1 VITEN
6 VPQAQICLVFPHVT
20 CSGPVNMARD
30 EVLLDLAAAD
40 PSIMALRTYGWS
52 EPTLSLG
59 YFQSFSEIQADPRW
73 RDVPV
78 VRRPTGGGALWH
90 DREMTYAL
98 AIPSAHPLARRTR
111 DLYAL
116 VHLAIADLLQSLGAP
131 ARRRG
136 EPGARLE
143 LTRPFLCFTDEDAE
157 DIVIGAHKVVGSAQR
172 RRSGAVLQH
181 GSLLLE
187 ASSRT
192 PELLGIRDLAALSV
206 DPGGWLAGW
215 FEQTIP
221 RVLGRSARA
230 QPWEPL
236 HQERAVEREFS
247 VYRNPGWTQRR

>member
-1 VITEN
+1 MTIETS
-6 VPQAQICLVFPHVT
+6 PQTPVCLVFPHA
-20 CSGPVNMARD
+20 SGTGPENMARD

-40 PSIMALRTYGWS
+40 SSIMALRTYGWT

-59 YFQSFSEIQADPRW
+59 YFQTFSEIQANPRW

-78 VRRPTGGGALWH
+78 VRRSTGGGALWH
-90 DREMTYAL
+90 DREITYAL
-98 AIPSAHPLARRTR
+98 AVPSAHPLARRTR

-136 EPGARLE
+136 EPGARSQP
-143 LTRPFLCFTDEDAE
+143 TRPFLCFTDEDAE
-157 DIVIGAHKVVGSAQR
+157 DIVIGTHKVVGSAQR

-192 PELLGIRDLAALSV
+192 PELLGIRDLAALPE
-206 DPGGWLAGW
+206 DPVGWLAGW

-221 RVLGRSARA
+221 QALGRSARA

-236 HQERAVEREFS
+236 LQERAVEREFS
-247 VYRNPGWTQRR
+247 VYRSPGWTQRR